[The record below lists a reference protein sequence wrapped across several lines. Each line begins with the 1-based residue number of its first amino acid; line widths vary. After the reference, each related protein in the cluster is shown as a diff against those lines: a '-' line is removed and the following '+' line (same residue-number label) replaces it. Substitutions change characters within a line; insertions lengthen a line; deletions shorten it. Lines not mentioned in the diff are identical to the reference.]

1 MIKNILR
8 RLIDGFRNIS
18 IKNKLL
24 LFFYIQ
30 IIIPIIFIGYSSY
43 NKSSE
48 VIKDKSLNYSRDIM
62 RMIELRF
69 EDLSSNVDSLSLQIL
84 YDNRIY
90 EYLKSINIDKDSSL
104 YFTDS
109 KNILRDAVISR
120 NEIESICLVSLDKQ
134 YIYYDS
140 NNAKYYIKNIMPY
153 EYILEEAEKS
163 NGKTTWVLTN
173 KDGKVDNI
181 YAARIIYDRDTF
193 KPMGL
198 VAMLIRKDFIESIYK
213 DLSPESVNNISIL
226 SKDGNVILSKNQYD
240 DKAINSKKDTLVSYV
255 NLKNPNWKIV
265 YHVPFNKLYEDINT
279 LKYKIIV
286 ITIWA
291 IIVLSITSTLLSM
304 DIVKPINQLVS
315 AMKNFQDKGIHKEL
329 EVKRNDELGYLGR
342 SFNKMSEK
350 IDYLLNMIYKE
361 KLTRKEAEIKA
372 LQAQINPH
380 FLFNTL
386 ENINWLAQL
395 NGVQE
400 ISDTVTA
407 LGSLMEA
414 SIGRDQKLV
423 SLSEEIKY
431 MDNYFE
437 IMKSRFGDRIVFNKE
452 IEEGTGEVMIPKLL
466 VQPLL
471 ENAIYHGVEK
481 LRRNGVITLRASL
494 NNDMVKI
501 EVEDNGVGI
510 QEDDLL
516 ELRKYL
522 NGNAKESEHTSVGLS
537 NVNKRIKLYY
547 GEENGLKIYSKY
559 DEYTRIIMQIPLNYK
574 LNEIDL

>member
-90 EYLKSINIDKDSSL
+90 EYLKSINLDKDSSL

-193 KPMGL
+193 KPIGL

-279 LKYKIIV
+279 LKYKIII

-407 LGSLMEA
+407 LASLMEA

-423 SLSEEIKY
+423 CLSEEIKY

-452 IEEGTGEVMIPKLL
+452 IEEETEGVRIPKLL

-471 ENAIYHGVEK
+471 ENAIYHGVEN

-510 QEDDLL
+510 KEDDLL

-574 LNEIDL
+574 LNKIDL